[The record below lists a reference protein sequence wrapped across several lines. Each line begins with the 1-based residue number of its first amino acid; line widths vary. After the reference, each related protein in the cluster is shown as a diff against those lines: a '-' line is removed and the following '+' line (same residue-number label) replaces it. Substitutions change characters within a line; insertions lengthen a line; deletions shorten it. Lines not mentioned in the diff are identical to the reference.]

1 MKKKQTIKYI
11 VFDTLS
17 AMLAW
22 AALFLFRKLHIE
34 QAGASDVNL
43 VFQDTNFWLGLVI
56 VPAAWLALYTMQG
69 TYRNV
74 LRKARVKEL
83 IDTVVASVL
92 GVIVIFFSLLIDDE
106 ITTYHHYYSS
116 FLFLLAVH
124 FALTYTLRLLVTSQT
139 ARKVHSRQIGFPT
152 LMVGAGP
159 KAYQT
164 YLDLE
169 NQETYS
175 GNQLVGYIET
185 SRRQDVETSGKELPK
200 SALDKVIP
208 RLGTLDDLRSLVDKY
223 QIEEAIIA
231 VEENEQG
238 HISEILHALYCCGD
252 IIIKITPDARDI
264 IVGSVKMNSIF
275 HSPLIVIN
283 NRLMEEWEYSVKRIA
298 DIVISLV
305 AMVVLSPVYLVT
317 AIIVKCTSPGPVFY
331 AQERIGYHG
340 KPFKMHKFR
349 SMYVNAEEAG
359 PALSKDNDPRIT
371 PFGRFMRK
379 VRLDEI
385 PQFYNVL
392 KGTMS
397 LVGPRPERQF
407 YIDQIVERAPE
418 YLLLQRIKPGITSW
432 GQVKYGYASTVDEM
446 IERLRYDLLYLD
458 NMSLTTDLKILVY
471 TVLIIFQGRGK

>member
-11 VFDTLS
+11 LCDTLA

-22 AALFLFRKLHIE
+22 TALFVFRKVVLE
-34 QAGASDVNL
+34 ECGWSGLDQ
-43 VFQDTNFWLGLVI
+43 VFGDLNFWLGVVV
-56 VPAAWLALYTMQG
+56 VPVGWLALYTLQG

-74 LRKARVKEL
+74 LRKARTNEFL
-83 IDTVVASVL
+83 QTLLATVIGSVVL
-92 GVIVIFFSLLIDDE
+92 FFVLLIDDKMPS
-106 ITTYHHYYSS
+106 YRNYYAS
-116 FLFLLAVH
+116 FLFLLGVH
-124 FALTYTLRLLVTSQT
+124 FVLTYLPRMVITSQT
-139 ARKVHSRQIGFPT
+139 ALAVHSRRIGFPT
-152 LMVGAGP
+152 LMVGCGS
-159 KAYQT
+159 KAMQT

-175 GNQLVGYIET
+175 GNLFVGY
-185 SRRQDVETSGKELPK
+185 V
-200 SALDKVIP
+200 KVDNEKCGNECEMSKIMP
-208 RLGTLDDLRSLVDKY
+208 SLGTLDDLRPLVEKHH
-223 QIEEAIIA
+223 IEEVIIA
-231 VEENEQG
+231 VEDEEKERIND
-238 HISEILHALYCCGD
+238 ILLHLNYCAD
-252 IIIKITPDARDI
+252 LIIKLTPDARDL
-264 IVGSVKMNSIF
+264 IVGSIKQESIF
-275 HSPLIVIN
+275 HSPFIVIN
-283 NRLMEEWEYSVKRIA
+283 NRLMDEWQYSVKRII
-298 DIVISLV
+298 DIVVSLV

-340 KPFKMHKFR
+340 RPFKMHKFR

-359 PALSKDNDPRIT
+359 PALSKDDDPRIT

-407 YIDQIVERAPE
+407 YIDQIVKQAPE

-446 IERLRYDLLYLD
+446 VERLRYDLLYLD

-471 TVLIIFQGRGK
+471 TVIIILQGRGK